1 MAQQNKGALKA
12 FAVRIEERLVRTVVV
27 YAESAEQAEDIAHDL
42 CSDGVVNLD
51 YDDFEVRECKVEREA
66 GNFDL
71 SMRERYN
78 EGGEYSY

>member
-27 YAESAEQAEDIAHDL
+27 YAESAEQAEGIAHDL
-42 CSDGVVNLD
+42 CSEGVVNLD

-78 EGGEYSY
+78 EGGGYSY